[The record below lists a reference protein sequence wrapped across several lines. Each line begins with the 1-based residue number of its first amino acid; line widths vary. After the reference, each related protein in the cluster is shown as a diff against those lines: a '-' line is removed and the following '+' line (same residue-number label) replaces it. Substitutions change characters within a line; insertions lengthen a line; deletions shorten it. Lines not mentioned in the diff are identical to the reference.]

1 MINFDLDR
9 AKAILKHQLDRTNT
23 KCEALNCG
31 VENQERHYNVI
42 VPRVIENRHKASIA
56 YDHIQQSL
64 ASVTTP
70 KALVYFLTDLSYH
83 EGLFYRIYRGRAN
96 KHLIDNEES
105 LKSLK
110 FKK

>member
-9 AKAILKHQLDRTNT
+9 AKAILKHQLDRTKT
-23 KCEALNCG
+23 KCEDLSCG

-42 VPRVIENRHKASIA
+42 VPRVIENRHKASNA
-56 YDHIQQSL
+56 YNHIERTL
-64 ASVTTP
+64 AAVTAP
-70 KALVYFLTDLSYH
+70 NELFYFLTDLSYH

-96 KHLIDNEES
+96 KHLIAKEEL